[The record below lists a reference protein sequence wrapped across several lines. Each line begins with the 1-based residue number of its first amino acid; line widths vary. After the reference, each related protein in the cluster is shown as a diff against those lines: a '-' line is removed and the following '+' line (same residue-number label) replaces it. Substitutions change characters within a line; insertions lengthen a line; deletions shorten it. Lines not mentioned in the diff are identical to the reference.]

1 MSDAAPARPGAVLI
15 CHEGARINQ
24 EGIAR
29 WMASFTDLRGILLL
43 REKGEQKGNRVRRE
57 IKRLGLLRFLDVIA
71 MRIYYALFLAESDR
85 TWVEREVERLRN
97 AYPPVPEST
106 RVLVTDSPNRPEAIQ
121 FLRELAPDVVV
132 ARCKQLLRED
142 VFTIPTR
149 GTLVFHPGVCP
160 EYRNAHGCFWALA
173 SDDLGKVGATLLR
186 IDKGV
191 DTGPVY
197 GYFSY
202 AFDELKESHMVVQ
215 FKVVTENL
223 DRLRDT
229 ILRIAAGTA
238 ERIDTTGRPSAVW
251 GQPWLTKYWRWRR
264 MATRRARARGSSVY
278 TGGIVT

>member
-1 MSDAAPARPGAVLI
+1 VSAPAPARPGAVLI

-29 WMASFTDLRGILLL
+29 WLASFTDLRGILLL
-43 REKGEQKGNRVRRE
+43 REKGEQKGRRVRRE
-57 IKRLGLLRFLDVIA
+57 IRRLGVFRFLDVIA

-85 TWVEREVERLRN
+85 RWVDGEVERLRA
-97 AYPPVPEST
+97 AYAPVPEST
-106 RVLVTDSPNRPEAIQ
+106 RVLVTDSPNRPEAVE

-132 ARCKQLLRED
+132 ARCKQLLREE
-142 VFTIPTR
+142 VFSIPAH

-202 AFDELKESHMVVQ
+202 AFDELKDSHMVVQ
-215 FKVVTENL
+215 FRVVTDNL
-223 DRLRDT
+223 DALRES
-229 ILRIAAGTA
+229 ILRIVAGTA
-238 ERIDTTGRPSAVW
+238 ERVDTTGRPSAVW
-251 GQPWLTKYWRWRR
+251 GQPWLTKYLRWRR
-264 MATRRARARGSSVY
+264 QAKRRARERGSSVY
-278 TGGIVT
+278 TGGVAV